1 MYRTSLLDE
10 EYLTLFFGCKWMN
23 SEL

>member
-10 EYLTLFFGCKWMN
+10 EYLTLFFGCKWMY